1 MNQNHARYYSMHC
14 DTMLVMGKIC
24 SLAALLASSG
34 PYLPIERSRRINRYC
49 NAAHVVMYAGL
60 SEYLQEANLV
70 HNLCRDYA
78 LLTEKEIVQLIPK
91 GFYQGKAAT
100 CNELITWA
108 LMDVNHALGKI
119 TMIDAFQA
127 QEMRVHLTDFRS
139 TVAKIFVT
147 CLCPI
152 PFFYVHF
159 LSLLTAIYLPLF
171 ALMVAFQTG
180 GFGFNTNTV
189 LSMNGLQNDSN
200 NGDTIPWY
208 VEAVGFLLVFLQ
220 SLFVVGLRLLGQQLG
235 NPYGEDFIDLE
246 ITNYIM
252 MVLSTSNRIL
262 EASDVDDI
270 TNGVNPDTEYLLK
283 TKMVQLGTA
292 WGTKRSSSMEQLQI
306 TSSSDQLKSN
316 PRIINT
322 MPIDAGGGLLQRSVL
337 NSTRNSNIA
346 KDDGGIEIEIAAPAS
361 TIAHDGGY
369 SYHDEHNWKTYP
381 KNDDYRNKYQVD
393 SNDIE
398 QEGFMSTIELF

>member
-1 MNQNHARYYSMHC
+1 
-14 DTMLVMGKIC
+14 
-24 SLAALLASSG
+24 
-34 PYLPIERSRRINRYC
+34 
-49 NAAHVVMYAGL
+49 
-60 SEYLQEANLV
+60 
-70 HNLCRDYA
+70 
-78 LLTEKEIVQLIPK
+78 
-91 GFYQGKAAT
+91 
-100 CNELITWA
+100 
-108 LMDVNHALGKI
+108 
-119 TMIDAFQA
+119 
-127 QEMRVHLTDFRS
+127 
-139 TVAKIFVT
+139 
-147 CLCPI
+147 
-152 PFFYVHF
+152 
-159 LSLLTAIYLPLF
+159 
-171 ALMVAFQTG
+171 
-180 GFGFNTNTV
+180 
-189 LSMNGLQNDSN
+189 
-200 NGDTIPWY
+200 
-208 VEAVGFLLVFLQ
+208 
-220 SLFVVGLRLLGQQLG
+220 
-235 NPYGEDFIDLE
+235 
-246 ITNYIM
+246 